1 MSYYALIKDGVVD
14 QLIVADY
21 DFIERQPNVNDW
33 VEVSDNPNDTGTFA
47 NRGYIYNAES
57 KTFSAPQ
64 IPIVE
69 D

>member
-33 VEVSDNPNDTGTFA
+33 VEVSEDENDVGRFA
-47 NRGYIYNAES
+47 NRGYVYDAGTN
-57 KTFSAPQ
+57 TFSPPS